1 MGLSVF
7 EEQHNGMTLTLM
19 LGEFAFIAL
28 LTHSIVI
35 LQEIKNITQQDVRD
49 RLPLFIPY
57 RPTAILTTP
66 SGNV

>member
-7 EEQHNGMTLTLM
+7 EEQHNGMDPNLM
-19 LGEFAFIAL
+19 LGEFEFIAL
-28 LTHSIVI
+28 LTHITVI
-35 LQEIKNITQQDVRD
+35 LQEIKNITQNDVRD